1 MSSKGLDDGARVEAV
16 ERALTILCAFQG
28 QGEAL
33 SLAEVARR
41 TGFYK
46 STILRLAASLER
58 MGFLHRDES
67 GSFTLGPELPR
78 LAALSGPGPD
88 LEKLVRP
95 KLEKLVKATQE
106 TASFYIREGQERICR
121 FRENSPRAARHHL
134 EEGVRLSLAS
144 GAAGR
149 ILLAFGEKP
158 RRIDLPVRG
167 RGWYVS
173 LGERDP
179 DVAAIAVPVIDES
192 GHLWGALAVSGLR
205 TRFSESFQKMA
216 LNALQGEAA
225 ALTKQ
230 LRSIQAH
237 DKL

>member
-1 MSSKGLDDGARVEAV
+1 MSSKAMDDGARVEAV
-16 ERALTILCAFQG
+16 ERALTILCAFQA

-58 MGFLHRDES
+58 MGFLHRDGS

-78 LAALSGPGPD
+78 LASLSGPGPN
-88 LEKLVRP
+88 LEQLVRP
-95 KLEKLVKATQE
+95 KLEKLVKVTQE

-121 FRENSPRAARHHL
+121 FRENSPRTARHHL
-134 EEGVRLSLAS
+134 EEGVRLPLAS
-144 GAAGR
+144 GATGR
-149 ILLAFGEKP
+149 ILLAFGEEP
-158 RRIDLPVRG
+158 RQVDLPVRDK
-167 RGWYVS
+167 GWYVS

-192 GHLWGALAVSGLR
+192 GHFWGALAVSGLR
-205 TRFSESFQKMA
+205 TRFSESFQRTA
-216 LNALQGEAA
+216 LDALQGEAA
-225 ALTKQ
+225 ALSKQ
-230 LRSIQAH
+230 LRSI
-237 DKL
+237 